1 MDSITVLNISDDTK
15 VSAMLS
21 GDLDIA
27 CAPATTTLSML
38 EGNDSIDIVQVTG
51 TRESDIEMNC
61 REGHPTADINLR
73 RALSYSVDREVI
85 AQVAGNGYSTALNTA
100 FPLTVGYNSEKIA
113 GWSMI

>member
-1 MDSITVLNISDDTK
+1 MSWKQMNIIGEDSDVDSITVLNISDDTK

-61 REGHPTADINLR
+61 REDILPQ
-73 RALSYSVDREVI
+73 I
-85 AQVAGNGYSTALNTA
+85 
-100 FPLTVGYNSEKIA
+100 
-113 GWSMI
+113 